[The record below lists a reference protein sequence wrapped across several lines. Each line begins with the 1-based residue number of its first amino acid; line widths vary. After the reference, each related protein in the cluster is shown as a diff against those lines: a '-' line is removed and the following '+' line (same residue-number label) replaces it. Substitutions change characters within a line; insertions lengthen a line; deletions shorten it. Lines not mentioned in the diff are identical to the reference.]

1 MQWRDAWKSVVEE
14 DGELSVM
21 IIGASRMHV
30 WHASR
35 LVSHGE
41 VSPMFVSLSETL
53 CLT

>member
-1 MQWRDAWKSVVEE
+1 MQWRDAWKSVMRE
-14 DGELSVM
+14 DGELFAT
-21 IIGASRMHV
+21 IIGALRMHV
-30 WHASR
+30 WHVSR